1 MKIERVKNAKR
12 NIIWGTINK
21 IVTLVCPFIMRT
33 VLIYTLGLEYLGLGS
48 LFTSILQVLNMAE
61 LGISSVIVFSMY
73 KPIAENDTE
82 KICALL
88 LYYKKAYRIIG
99 TIILVAGLALL
110 PFLKYLIK
118 GSYPADINLYVL
130 YSLYLFNT
138 VISYFLFAYR
148 NCLLTAH
155 QRNDI
160 ASNISTVAYIIQY
173 VLQISLLFLF
183 RNYYWYYI
191 AVPICT
197 IINNLIT
204 ALLTRKMYP
213 QYKGG
218 GKLGS
223 NEKAFIKKN
232 IGGLMLGKVCV
243 TSRNSLDNIFISSYI
258 GLTAVAIYG
267 NYYYILSAIIGFLQV
282 ICTAISAGVG
292 NSIASEKPEK
302 NYSDLKKI
310 SFLYSWIAG
319 WCAICLLNL
328 FQPFMRIWVGEGQM
342 LSMVEVVLFSLYFY
356 SLTLGDI
363 RSQYSSAAGLWW
375 EGRFYVAAETIGNFV
390 LNWILVRWFGIA
402 GVIVATFITIIF
414 CNFIWGSNIVFKYY
428 FKTISSKEF
437 FVNHAKQFGVVVM
450 GGMITWWINTKFA
463 VFNNNFVEL
472 MVNAVVCIIIP
483 NVLFWLVY
491 RKTELFSEAFALV
504 KKLFNK

>member
-1 MKIERVKNAKR
+1 MKIERVKNTKR
-12 NIIWGTINK
+12 NIIWGTTNK
-21 IVTLVCPFIMRT
+21 IVTLVCPFIIRT
-33 VLIYTLGLEYLGLGS
+33 VLIYTLGLEYLGLSS

-73 KPIAENDTE
+73 KPIAENDEE

-88 LYYKKAYRIIG
+88 MYYKKAYRIIG
-99 TIILVAGLALL
+99 SIILVVGLALM

-130 YSLYLFNT
+130 YLLYLFNT

-160 ASNISTVAYIIQY
+160 ASNISTVTYLLQYI
-173 VLQISLLFLF
+173 LQIILLFLF

-191 AVPICT
+191 AVPVCAIV
-197 IINNLIT
+197 NNLIT
-204 ALLTRKMYP
+204 AFLTRKMYP
-213 QYKGG
+213 QYKCK
-218 GKLGS
+218 GKLG
-223 NEKAFIKKN
+223 NEEKAFIKKN
-232 IGGLMLGKVCV
+232 ISGLMLGKVCV

-292 NSIASEKPEK
+292 NSIASETAEK
-302 NYSDLKKI
+302 NYNDLKKI

-328 FQPFMRIWVGEGQM
+328 YQPFMMIWVGEEQM
-342 LSMVEVVLFSLYFY
+342 LSMVEVILFSLYFY

-390 LNWILVRWFGIA
+390 LNWLLVRWFGIA
-402 GVIVATFITIIF
+402 GVIAATLITIIL

-437 FVNHAKQFGVVVM
+437 FINHAKQFIVVAIV
-450 GGMITWWINTKFA
+450 GAITWWININFV
-463 VFNNNFVEL
+463 VFSNNFVDL
-472 MVNAVVCIIIP
+472 IAKGIVCVIIP
-483 NVLFWLVY
+483 NILFWLVY
-491 RKTELFSEAFALV
+491 RKTELFHEAVGLV
-504 KKLFNK
+504 KKLFK